1 MELTAAHAMQFV
13 MLVGT
18 IAGGYAV
25 VKSQLARVME
35 DLESHIKAAEAHKA
49 DFDTRLDE
57 AESQR
62 AVFNSQIEVLK
73 EINSVPAL
81 EIKNREIATMQANIH
96 VLQHQVEHLHSIH
109 NGKHPK
115 VDN

>member
-25 VKSQLARVME
+25 VKSQLSRVMG
-35 DLESHIKAAEAHKA
+35 DLESHIKGAEAHKT
-49 DFDTRLDE
+49 DFDMRLDE

-73 EINSVPAL
+73 EINSVKSL
-81 EIKNREIATMQANIH
+81 EIKNRELATMQAQIH
-96 VLQHQVEHLHSIH
+96 VLQHQVDHLQSIH

-115 VDN
+115 IDN